1 VGCDEAVVIL
11 THALFDERH
20 YLRYRLG
27 GWLGLTLQLLQFF
40 CTHEVGVEGL
50 VRVHLTLERLFL
62 QDLDRSS
69 VVGNL
74 DKSGPNGHQLVA
86 AQFGTRGAHY
96 QADDVRWELE
106 LEARLLRHVHL
117 CPTQQHLPSHMQTLG
132 LGASMHQQDHHDQ
145 PKPQNLSPRPKQDQ
159 QDQQRNREHI

>member
-1 VGCDEAVVIL
+1 
-11 THALFDERH
+11 
-20 YLRYRLG
+20 
-27 GWLGLTLQLLQFF
+27 
-40 CTHEVGVEGL
+40 
-50 VRVHLTLERLFL
+50 
-62 QDLDRSS
+62 
-69 VVGNL
+69 
-74 DKSGPNGHQLVA
+74 
-86 AQFGTRGAHY
+86 
-96 QADDVRWELE
+96 VRWELE